1 MKRIVIAVMS
11 TVAILGLVA
20 CSSGDSEVVVKTN
33 VGDISKEEFY
43 DALKDRVGEQV
54 LQEIVTIKVLEDKYT
69 VDDKDV
75 DKEVDTAKEQL
86 GEQFDMWLTSQGYQ
100 DEDAF
105 RELVRVNLLFDEAV
119 YGEVE
124 ISDEEIQEYYDRL
137 SEEVEAEHILVE
149 DEELANE
156 IKDKL
161 DNGEDFAELAKEYST
176 DPGSAEEGGKLG
188 VVPIGE
194 FVPEFED
201 AVYTLDVDAIS
212 DPVQSDHGYHIIKV
226 TDKRDVSEEVGSLE
240 DNETTIIST
249 LRQQKVDPTEA
260 QAKIQE
266 LIEDAK
272 VDIKISEYEDLFKV
286 EG

>member
-1 MKRIVIAVMS
+1 MKRLVITVMF

-75 DKEVDTAKEQL
+75 DEEVDTAKEQL

-124 ISDEEIQEYYDRL
+124 VSEEEIQEYYDRL

-161 DNGEDFAELAKEYST
+161 DDGEDFAELAKEYST

>member
-1 MKRIVIAVMS
+1 MKRIIITVIL
-11 TVAILGLVA
+11 TVGLLGLVA
-20 CSSGDSEVVVKTN
+20 CSSGNSEVVVKTK

-43 DALKDRVGEQV
+43 EAMKDRVGEQV

-69 VDDKDV
+69 VE
-75 DKEVDTAKEQL
+75 DKEVDEEVETAKEQL

-124 ISDEEIQEYYDRL
+124 ISDEEIKEYYDRI

-149 DEELANE
+149 DEELAKE

-161 DNGEDFAELAKEYST
+161 DNGEDFEELAKEYST

-188 VVPIGE
+188 VIPVGQ

-201 AVYTLDVDAIS
+201 AVYSLDIDVIS
-212 DPVQSDHGYHIIKV
+212 DPVKSSHGYHIIKV
-226 TDKRDVSEEVGSLE
+226 TDKRDVSEEIGSLE
-240 DNETTIIST
+240 DNETSIIDTI
-249 LRQQKVDPTEA
+249 RQQKVDPTEA
-260 QAKIQE
+260 QAKITE
-266 LIEDAK
+266 LIDDAK
-272 VDIKISEYEDLFKV
+272 VDIKISEYEDLFKT